1 MLWLVMKD
9 GSLVCGKTSGSK
21 KETKIKVKLHS
32 ILQASEHLST
42 VHVSSQNFSRSYFNP
57 VHSSIHPSTLYR
69 FLPFFL
75 YSYVRFLFS
84 KG

>member
-1 MLWLVMKD
+1 VAVLLWPVMKD

-42 VHVSSQNFSRSYFNP
+42 VPVSSQNFSRSYFNP
-57 VHSSIHPSTLYR
+57 VQSSIHPSNYLKIIPTQIHIR
-69 FLPFFL
+69 
-75 YSYVRFLFS
+75 
-84 KG
+84 